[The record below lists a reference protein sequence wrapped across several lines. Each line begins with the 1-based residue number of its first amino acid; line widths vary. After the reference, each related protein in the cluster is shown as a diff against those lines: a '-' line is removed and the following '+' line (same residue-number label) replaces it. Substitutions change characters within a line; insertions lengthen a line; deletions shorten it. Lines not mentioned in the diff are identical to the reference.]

1 MLYQGANFSATE
13 QMNWLGV
20 GITRKAYA
28 LLSRTSKAQ
37 PIGGELKARGNWSRR
52 GGEPLMRL
60 TSLRYP
66 GGGQG
71 RTDELR
77 IRVGRIA

>member
-37 PIGGELKARGNWSRR
+37 PIGGELTARGSRSRR
-52 GGEPLMRL
+52 GGEPLMRYD
-60 TSLRYP
+60 SLRCP
-66 GGGQG
+66 NGGQG
-71 RTDELR
+71 RTDK
-77 IRVGRIA
+77 IS